1 MSVILCETEILHLF
15 IGGDCTCLGCDPE
28 WTCYC
33 TASLLPHTISEWTRL
48 EHTHTHTPSWAELDA
63 SMLFVLCKLHIL
75 FPILPLNPY
84 QKQNK
89 NII

>member
-48 EHTHTHTPSWAELDA
+48 EHTHTHTHTHRVGQSWTLQCFLYCANFTFY
-63 SMLFVLCKLHIL
+63 SQSY
-75 FPILPLNPY
+75 P
-84 QKQNK
+84 
-89 NII
+89 